1 MNFPITPLRHID
13 SNYIGRPEVWQQFFI
28 EFIDNYENFKE
39 ENPEFDASDF
49 SHLKAEYLNLIS
61 RFDVI
66 AIQNQLDKKEKDLG
80 VVLPKSYKD
89 FVLAG
94 GIEISKN
101 FTYDFLTY
109 SVLYKIENI
118 SYLKE
123 DKKGFR
129 AYHSIIEMNEEDY
142 IENPQSLAQAEQ
154 NHYHYVNYFEL
165 FKLTGEERGNILDV
179 VNREDQS
186 EIGYFSRGTLPLH
199 KEFKDSVINITEYL
213 TRILLPFQQTQDG
226 EYEAWLFEDGNFYR
240 CKSFAEMYM
249 IDLLGSCSHGLT
261 PQGMQNLYRGSLSK
275 MFNNIPQW

>member
-1 MNFPITPLRHID
+1 MNFPTTALRHIH
-13 SNYIGRPEVWQQFFI
+13 SGYIGTAEIWQQFFI
-28 EFIDNYENFKE
+28 EFIDNYENFKG

-49 SHLKAEYLNLIS
+49 SHLKAEYLNLI
-61 RFDVI
+61 RHFDVV

-80 VVLPKSYKD
+80 MVLPKSYKD

-109 SVLYKIENI
+109 SALSKIENI

-179 VNREDQS
+179 VNIKDES

-249 IDLLGSCSHGLT
+249 IDLLGSCSRGLM
-261 PQGMQNLYRGSLSK
+261 PQGMKNLYRSGLSK
-275 MFNNIPQW
+275 MFNNMPEW